1 MEENIIIRK
10 AVVEDAPLLAAA
22 VIMAIGGD
30 DVALQYCGEKHVAIL
45 TEIARSKATQYSW
58 QNALIA
64 EVNGQAVGAII
75 GYDGGQLEQL
85 RSHTLGI
92 IKIYTG
98 NAPVMPD
105 ETKAGEYYLD
115 TLAVKPK
122 FRGYGIAKRL
132 IWAFCNKA
140 FAQGYKHVDLLVD
153 YDNPLAERIYTSIGF
168 TYIDTRHFLGIPM
181 KHMQLTKEANKLEK
195 SPQQT

>member
-1 MEENIIIRK
+1 MKENIIIRK

-22 VIMAIGGD
+22 VTMAIGGD
-30 DVALQYCGEKHVAIL
+30 GVALQYCGEEHITIL
-45 TEIARSKATQYSW
+45 TEIARSEATQYSW

-64 EVNGQAVGAII
+64 EVNGQAAGAII

-92 IKIYTG
+92 IKTHTG
-98 NAPVMPD
+98 SAPAMPD
-105 ETKAGEYYLD
+105 ETKVGEYYLD
-115 TLAVKPK
+115 TLAVIPEY
-122 FRGYGIAKRL
+122 RGHGIAKRL
-132 IWAFCNKA
+132 IKAFCDKA

-168 TYIDTRHFLGIPM
+168 TYVDTRLFLGIPM
-181 KHMQLTKEANKLEK
+181 KHLQLTEEANELGK
-195 SPQQT
+195 SPQ